1 MMILGVTGGIACGKS
16 TAVTI
21 LAQAGAVVVSADDL
35 ARRLV
40 QPGSPVLRQLVE
52 RFGQRIVAA
61 DGSLD
66 RSELGRIIFKDDAAR
81 RDLDAIMHPAIAALS
96 RQELERARQRAEAAA
111 TIVVYEAPLLFEAGA
126 EERVDKVLVISVDE
140 QIQLQRLMARD
151 QCDETTARQRIAA
164 HMAQKEKI
172 RRADY
177 VIDNSGDMVTL
188 RRTVLELYRELLE

>member
-1 MMILGVTGGIACGKS
+1 MILGVTGGIACGKS

>member
-1 MMILGVTGGIACGKS
+1 MILGVTGGIACGKS
-16 TAVTI
+16 TAVTM
-21 LAQAGAVVVSADDL
+21 LAQAGAVVVSADEL

-66 RSELGRIIFKDDAAR
+66 RPELGRIIFNDDAAR
-81 RDLDAIMHPAIAALS
+81 RDLDAIMHPAIATLS

-151 QCDETTARQRIAA
+151 QCDENTARQRIAA

-188 RRTVLELYRELLE
+188 RRAVLELYRKLLE

>member
-1 MMILGVTGGIACGKS
+1 MILGVTGGIACGKS
-16 TAVTI
+16 TAVTM
-21 LAQAGAVVVSADDL
+21 LAQAGAVVVSADEL

-66 RSELGRIIFKDDAAR
+66 RPELGRIIFNDDAAR

-151 QCDETTARQRIAA
+151 QCDENTARQRIAA

-188 RRTVLELYRELLE
+188 RRAVLELYRKLLE

>member
-1 MMILGVTGGIACGKS
+1 MILGVTGGIACGKS
-16 TAVTI
+16 TAVTV
-21 LAQAGAVVVSADDL
+21 LAQAGAVVVSADEL